1 MTTQALRLT
10 RPITLPSGKNLF
22 ATLPA
27 ISFFFALVTAAALW
41 DVEPFQILAITVIC
55 GAALLMV
62 IRFPLILVGALLF
75 VGMLKPKAAEG
86 LSLSDPTFIVL
97 ALTTTSILVRL
108 LLSVSGIE
116 RVPMRHLFAGQTTSL
131 ALYLLFLCILTISY
145 LYAPSTL
152 YGQDKVLRMWTINA
166 TLFLSPLLLVRDEKD
181 FRALLKVFLVLSFVV
196 AATTVAGLFVFSEE
210 DRGEARTR
218 IGEAWYIG
226 AAILI
231 FLYHRF
237 PGRFARAV
245 AIIGILLLT
254 VALASSLARGPL
266 LSLLA
271 VLLLS
276 LLLVRSTSA
285 QVSKKAI
292 SLGILGA
299 ILAGAG
305 VLLLIQH
312 LPSVARTFSLKES
325 ELAAFVSAEDPGGTA
340 GMRLAYYQAA
350 LEGFQEKP
358 ILGWGA
364 GAWPVYY
371 WHLDKRTYPH
381 NIFLET
387 AFEQGLIGLLSLLVF
402 LAAVFRRLFWFLG
415 RSDGRFVFLF
425 PAVLFSLAVTSF
437 SGDITAKALWFW
449 FGMVFAAARIAQS
462 SKALPEP
469 HERPAL
475 MSEPP
480 CHLLAGK

>member
-1 MTTQALRLT
+1 
-10 RPITLPSGKNLF
+10 
-22 ATLPA
+22 
-27 ISFFFALVTAAALW
+27 
-41 DVEPFQILAITVIC
+41 
-55 GAALLMV
+55 
-62 IRFPLILVGALLF
+62 
-75 VGMLKPKAAEG
+75 
-86 LSLSDPTFIVL
+86 
-97 ALTTTSILVRL
+97 
-108 LLSVSGIE
+108 
-116 RVPMRHLFAGQTTSL
+116 
-131 ALYLLFLCILTISY
+131 
-145 LYAPSTL
+145 
-152 YGQDKVLRMWTINA
+152 
-166 TLFLSPLLLVRDEKD
+166 
-181 FRALLKVFLVLSFVV
+181 LSFVV
-196 AATTVAGLFVFSEE
+196 AATTVAGLFIFSEE

-266 LSLLA
+266 LSLLV

-276 LLLVRSTSA
+276 LVLVRSTTA

-292 SLGILGA
+292 GLGILGA

-350 LEGFQEKP
+350 FEGFEEKP
-358 ILGWGA
+358 VLGWGT
-364 GAWPVYY
+364 GSWPVYY
-371 WHLDKRTYPH
+371 WHQDKRTYPH

-387 AFEQGLIGLLSLLVF
+387 AFEQGLVGLLSLLV
-402 LAAVFRRLFWFLG
+402 LLGAVFRKLFWFLG
-415 RSDGRFVFLF
+415 RGDGRFVFLF

-462 SKALPEP
+462 SIAPTRTTRGPASMSAL
-469 HERPAL
+469 A
-475 MSEPP
+475 
-480 CHLLAGK
+480 